1 VEQRRLGRAGPP
13 VGRIGFGAMSFVGYY
28 GAADDG
34 EGVRAVNRALDL
46 GVTLIDTAESYGEG
60 SNEELVGRAIAGRR
74 DEVVLATKS
83 SRGSP
88 EHLRRAIEASLARLR
103 TDHLDLY
110 YLHRVDAEVPIEESV
125 GAMADL
131 VAAGMVR
138 HVGLSEPGPQTLR
151 RAHAVHPIAAVQS
164 EYSLLHREPQE
175 TMLPLARELGVAWVA
190 YSPLSR
196 GLLTGRFRRPDDLG
210 PHDWRR
216 QVPRFQDGN
225 LERNLEVVRRL
236 EAIAAGRDVPVATLA
251 LSWLLH
257 QGDDVIPLIGSS
269 RADRIERNLEALG
282 LDLSPGELE
291 AIDAAAP
298 VGAASGDRYPPA
310 HMPSLGR

>member
-1 VEQRRLGRAGPP
+1 MEQRRLGRDGPP
-13 VGRIGFGAMSFVGYY
+13 VGPIGFGAMSFVGYY
-28 GAADDG
+28 GAADAE
-34 EGVRAVNRALDL
+34 EGVRAINRALDL

-88 EHLRRAIEASLARLR
+88 EHLRRAIEASLARLG
-103 TDHLDLY
+103 TDRVDVY
-110 YLHRVDAEVPIEESV
+110 YLHRVDAAVPIEESV

-131 VAAGMVR
+131 VAAGKVR
-138 HVGLSEPGPQTLR
+138 HVGLSEPGPRTLR
-151 RAHAVHPIAAVQS
+151 RASAVHPIAAVQS
-164 EYSLLHREPQE
+164 EYSLLHREPE
-175 TMLPLARELGVAWVA
+175 AEMLPLARELGVAWVA

-210 PHDWRR
+210 PDDWRR
-216 QVPRFQDGN
+216 EVPRFQDGN
-225 LERNLEVVRRL
+225 LERNLEVVARL
-236 EAIAAGRDVPVATLA
+236 EAIAAERGASVATLA
-251 LSWLLH
+251 LAWLLA
-257 QGDDVIPLIGSS
+257 QGDDVVPLVGSS
-269 RADRIERNLEALG
+269 RADRIASSLESLDLG
-282 LDLSPGELE
+282 LSPGELA